1 MRWAPAFMVLA
12 FWVGCGRETA
22 PSAPARQENTK
33 SDGATLAPAPTV
45 ARPLDAIV
53 DDWVAGRR
61 EGAVERLVAEVP
73 STASVQARRLYSI
86 SESEFAAKPAA
97 ERDALRDAA
106 ATRTSALL
114 QIAREAIRRARSLT
128 AEGNP
133 AKARAILETLRAI
146 GEANR
151 GPAVMAV
158 LDLAGQKI
166 FEEADQALAALGP
179 RVDSDVA
186 PTSRP

>member
-33 SDGATLAPAPTV
+33 SDGATLAPASTV

-61 EGAVERLVAEVP
+61 EGAVKRLVAEVP
-73 STASVQARRLYSI
+73 STASVEARRLYSI

-97 ERDALRDAA
+97 ERDALRDSA

-114 QIAREAIRRARSLT
+114 QVAREALRQARSLT
-128 AEGNP
+128 ADGND
-133 AKARAILETLRAI
+133 AGARAILETLRAI
-146 GEANR
+146 GDANR
-151 GPAVMAV
+151 GPDVMAI
-158 LDLAGQKI
+158 LDLAGRKI
-166 FEEADQALAALGP
+166 FEEADQALASLDAPL
-179 RVDSDVA
+179 DSHVGSKT
-186 PTSRP
+186 P